1 MVNVTLA
8 EKYAIIGGL
17 VLVLVLG
24 SSSTFSKS
32 AFAVCTKRGTCADN
46 FGAFTTAI
54 AKHSAA
60 GTCVGACAIFFTGQD
75 KSATSTPSHSTAQ
88 NGHTTATS
96 P

>member
-17 VLVLVLG
+17 VLVVVLG
-24 SSSTFSKS
+24 SFSTFTSS
-32 AFAVCTKRGTCADN
+32 AFAVCTKSGVCAN
-46 FGAFTTAI
+46 VFGPFNIAT
-54 AKHSAA
+54 AKHNAA
-60 GTCVGACAIFFTGQD
+60 GSCNGSCIFFGSD

-88 NGHTTATS
+88 NGHTTVTS